1 MYAMDINSGELLWK
15 ESLGKGEFVENNKS
29 GAPMIYEGNIYVGS
43 PITKTFY
50 AYDLQTGEQLWKFEN
65 EIMKAPPVAQDDIVY
80 FTNTKGYVYALDAD
94 DGNVLGKKE
103 LNKRDASAT
112 PFNQEK
118 DRKSTRL
125 NSSHVA
131 ISYAVFCLKKK
142 KKKEKTL

>member
-1 MYAMDINSGELLWK
+1 NHPHDCSIVLWMIFV
-15 ESLGKGEFVENNKS
+15 SLRVFFNLFTFNGIHED
-29 GAPMIYEGNIYVGS
+29 NIYVGS

-112 PFNQEK
+112 PFNQENA
-118 DRKSTRL
+118 
-125 NSSHVA
+125 NSSAPLSPAGPV
-131 ISYAVFCLKKK
+131 IINNTMFVGSQDSYVYSFP
-142 KKKEKTL
+142 